1 MGQLSTSTDISL
13 SSSFGISISS
23 VSTDSSQQP
32 EHFELI
38 LHALHTYFAHV
49 SQLITFNALTTTFPI
64 LYILLQKIKY
74 YLLIYIIMNTLPE
87 AIIDNIYRY
96 KHQLEFRHVLNELTD
111 NNDNLYFS
119 TKKEL
124 IRYLQ
129 NNINEIEYVIL
140 KSNRRISILEYL
152 KMICISRYRIFN

>member
-1 MGQLSTSTDISL
+1 
-13 SSSFGISISS
+13 
-23 VSTDSSQQP
+23 
-32 EHFELI
+32 
-38 LHALHTYFAHV
+38 
-49 SQLITFNALTTTFPI
+49 
-64 LYILLQKIKY
+64 
-74 YLLIYIIMNTLPE
+74 MNTLPE
-87 AIIDNIYRY
+87 PIIDNIYRY

-129 NNINEIEYVIL
+129 NNIDQIEYVIL

>member
-1 MGQLSTSTDISL
+1 
-13 SSSFGISISS
+13 
-23 VSTDSSQQP
+23 
-32 EHFELI
+32 
-38 LHALHTYFAHV
+38 
-49 SQLITFNALTTTFPI
+49 
-64 LYILLQKIKY
+64 
-74 YLLIYIIMNTLPE
+74 MNILPE
-87 AIIDNIYRY
+87 AIVDNIYRY

-129 NNINEIEYVIL
+129 NNIDQIEYVIL

>member
-1 MGQLSTSTDISL
+1 
-13 SSSFGISISS
+13 
-23 VSTDSSQQP
+23 
-32 EHFELI
+32 
-38 LHALHTYFAHV
+38 
-49 SQLITFNALTTTFPI
+49 
-64 LYILLQKIKY
+64 
-74 YLLIYIIMNTLPE
+74 MNTLPE
-87 AIIDNIYRY
+87 PIIDNIYRY

-129 NNINEIEYVIL
+129 NNIDQIEYVIL

-152 KMICISRYRIFN
+152 KIICRSRCRIFN

>member
-1 MGQLSTSTDISL
+1 
-13 SSSFGISISS
+13 
-23 VSTDSSQQP
+23 
-32 EHFELI
+32 
-38 LHALHTYFAHV
+38 
-49 SQLITFNALTTTFPI
+49 
-64 LYILLQKIKY
+64 
-74 YLLIYIIMNTLPE
+74 MNTLPE
-87 AIIDNIYRY
+87 PIVDNIYRY

-129 NNINEIEYVIL
+129 NNIDQIEYVIL

>member
-1 MGQLSTSTDISL
+1 
-13 SSSFGISISS
+13 
-23 VSTDSSQQP
+23 
-32 EHFELI
+32 
-38 LHALHTYFAHV
+38 
-49 SQLITFNALTTTFPI
+49 
-64 LYILLQKIKY
+64 
-74 YLLIYIIMNTLPE
+74 MNSLPE
-87 AIIDNIYRY
+87 PIIDNIYRY

-140 KSNRRISILEYL
+140 KTNRRISILEYL
-152 KMICISRYRIFN
+152 KMICRSRYRIFN

>member
-1 MGQLSTSTDISL
+1 
-13 SSSFGISISS
+13 
-23 VSTDSSQQP
+23 
-32 EHFELI
+32 
-38 LHALHTYFAHV
+38 
-49 SQLITFNALTTTFPI
+49 
-64 LYILLQKIKY
+64 
-74 YLLIYIIMNTLPE
+74 MNILPE
-87 AIIDNIYRY
+87 AIVDNIYRY

-129 NNINEIEYVIL
+129 NNIDQIEYVIL

-152 KMICISRYRIFN
+152 KIICRSRCRIFN

>member
-1 MGQLSTSTDISL
+1 
-13 SSSFGISISS
+13 
-23 VSTDSSQQP
+23 
-32 EHFELI
+32 
-38 LHALHTYFAHV
+38 
-49 SQLITFNALTTTFPI
+49 
-64 LYILLQKIKY
+64 
-74 YLLIYIIMNTLPE
+74 MNTLPE
-87 AIIDNIYRY
+87 PIIDNIYRY
-96 KHQLEFRHVLNELTD
+96 KHQLEFRHVLDELTD

-152 KMICISRYRIFN
+152 KMICRSRYRIFN

>member
-1 MGQLSTSTDISL
+1 
-13 SSSFGISISS
+13 
-23 VSTDSSQQP
+23 
-32 EHFELI
+32 
-38 LHALHTYFAHV
+38 
-49 SQLITFNALTTTFPI
+49 
-64 LYILLQKIKY
+64 
-74 YLLIYIIMNTLPE
+74 MNTLPE
-87 AIIDNIYRY
+87 PIIDNIYRY

-129 NNINEIEYVIL
+129 NNIDQIEYVIL

-152 KMICISRYRIFN
+152 KMICRSRCRIFN

>member
-1 MGQLSTSTDISL
+1 
-13 SSSFGISISS
+13 
-23 VSTDSSQQP
+23 
-32 EHFELI
+32 
-38 LHALHTYFAHV
+38 
-49 SQLITFNALTTTFPI
+49 
-64 LYILLQKIKY
+64 
-74 YLLIYIIMNTLPE
+74 MNTLPE
-87 AIIDNIYRY
+87 PIIDNIYRY

-129 NNINEIEYVIL
+129 NNINQIEYVIL
-140 KSNRRISILEYL
+140 KTNRRISILEYL

>member
-1 MGQLSTSTDISL
+1 
-13 SSSFGISISS
+13 
-23 VSTDSSQQP
+23 
-32 EHFELI
+32 
-38 LHALHTYFAHV
+38 
-49 SQLITFNALTTTFPI
+49 
-64 LYILLQKIKY
+64 
-74 YLLIYIIMNTLPE
+74 MNTLPE
-87 AIIDNIYRY
+87 PIIDNIYRY

-129 NNINEIEYVIL
+129 NNIDQIEYVIL

-152 KMICISRYRIFN
+152 KMICITRYRIFN

>member
-1 MGQLSTSTDISL
+1 
-13 SSSFGISISS
+13 
-23 VSTDSSQQP
+23 
-32 EHFELI
+32 
-38 LHALHTYFAHV
+38 
-49 SQLITFNALTTTFPI
+49 
-64 LYILLQKIKY
+64 
-74 YLLIYIIMNTLPE
+74 MNTLPE
-87 AIIDNIYRY
+87 PIIDNIYKY

-152 KMICISRYRIFN
+152 KMICRSRCRIFN